1 MADKSI
7 VGLRGFIVKIV
18 NSDHNLK
25 STISSFDSYWP
36 FQKSDKVLSPW
47 NSLHFQ
53 YGMQPWFDDSR
64 EEYDIDSLVNSCYNL
79 APFCGESKNKLI
91 NPNKIEIIDRGI
103 GELLYF
109 PQAETKFRR

>member
-18 NSDHNLK
+18 DSDHNLK

-53 YGMQPWFDDSR
+53 YGMQPWFDESR
-64 EEYDIDSLVNSCYNL
+64 VDYDTDSLVNSCYNL
-79 APFCGESKNKLI
+79 VPFCRKSKNKLI
-91 NPNKIEIIDRGI
+91 DPNKIEIIDRGI
-103 GELLYF
+103 KELLYF
-109 PQAETKFRR
+109 PQNEIEFRR